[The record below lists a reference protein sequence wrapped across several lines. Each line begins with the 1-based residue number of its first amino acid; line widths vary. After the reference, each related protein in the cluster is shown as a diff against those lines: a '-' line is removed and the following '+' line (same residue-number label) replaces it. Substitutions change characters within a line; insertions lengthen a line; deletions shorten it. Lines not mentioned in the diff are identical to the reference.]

1 MDETVKKMDN
11 MVGGRQRINTA
22 IARRELASLA
32 DRIQQQ
38 QQQTAEQREREM
50 RSSVGVMVRKEGIVC
65 LFVDVIVLK
74 C

>member
-1 MDETVKKMDN
+1 MDETVKEMDS

-22 IARRELASLA
+22 VSRRELATLA

-38 QQQTAEQREREM
+38 QRAAEQREREM
-50 RSSVGVMVRKEGIVC
+50 RSSVGVMVRVEGFLCV
-65 LFVDVIVLK
+65 FVDVLVIK

>member
-1 MDETVKKMDN
+1 MKKMDS

-22 IARRELASLA
+22 VSRRELATLA

-38 QQQTAEQREREM
+38 QQAAEQRERDM
-50 RSSVGVMVRKEGIVC
+50 RSSVGVMVRFEGSVC
-65 LFVDVIVLK
+65 VFVDVIVTK